1 MGERGAQRGD
11 VVVLWRDGFETWQR
25 VMRHKAGGTAW
36 LPWGL
41 VGLVERLG
49 PLLGPALVARLA
61 EERKALESSERY
73 WLTPWVIGGAHIW
86 DALYPAERAAIAWA
100 IEAWKAE
107 GPFE

>member
-1 MGERGAQRGD
+1 MSKSFDYRIPQPTAPRELAYSS
-11 VVVLWRDGFETWQR
+11 
-25 VMRHKAGGTAW
+25 TAW
-36 LPWGL
+36 SPDA
-41 VGLVERLG
+41 LVERLG